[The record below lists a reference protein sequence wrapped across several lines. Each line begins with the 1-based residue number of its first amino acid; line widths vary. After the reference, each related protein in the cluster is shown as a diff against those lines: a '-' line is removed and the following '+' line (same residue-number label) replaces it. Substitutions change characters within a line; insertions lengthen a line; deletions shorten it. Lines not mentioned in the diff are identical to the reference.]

1 MVINVQS
8 LYRNNKKHGV
18 HTRNNDKYQIYVYTE
33 MNGDCELGTN
43 SISTIIVLYGVYYT
57 HIAYNRNQ
65 NAFGIPDG
73 KKVAEQS
80 TMPPN

>member
-1 MVINVQS
+1 
-8 LYRNNKKHGV
+8 
-18 HTRNNDKYQIYVYTE
+18 

-65 NAFGIPDG
+65 NAFGIPDTYPSG